1 MKNKLKNAYST
12 CMECGG
18 TKMKKGGNWIK
29 KAVSKNPGSFTAQAK
44 RAGMSTSSFRDKVL
58 ANKEKFSS
66 TTVKRANLA
75 KTLSGMRKGEDG
87 MLTDEKN
94 RLNMSSSRDVQ
105 WQSPKDNAPTNPA
118 LQPKSNSWYTEE
130 QWDKGM
136 QSRPS
141 NFVSNSPASKYNL
154 VRGGTDKVATYQ
166 EMLNKKL
173 GLNLKVDG
181 AWGPATQAA
190 YEKYKKMSATNSNSS
205 KNWYTTKQWDDA
217 VSKSKGT
224 STPSSKSWYT
234 TEQWDNAVRSQSSND
249 GLPSVNLPTSSG
261 IKRNKS
267 MRKGGLTNASMV
279 SGSTK
284 LPKKGQ
290 SFAKRKTTT
299 PRFTLK

>member
-18 TKMKKGGNWIK
+18 TKMKKGGKWIQGAIQK
-29 KAVSKNPGSFTAQAK
+29 KGSFTAQAK

-118 LQPKSNSWYTEE
+118 LQPKSNNWYTEE

-154 VRGGTDKVATYQ
+154 VRGGTDKVAAYQ

-234 TEQWDNAVRSQSSND
+234 TEQWDNAVRSQKSND

-267 MRKGGLTNASMV
+267 MSKGGLTNTSMV